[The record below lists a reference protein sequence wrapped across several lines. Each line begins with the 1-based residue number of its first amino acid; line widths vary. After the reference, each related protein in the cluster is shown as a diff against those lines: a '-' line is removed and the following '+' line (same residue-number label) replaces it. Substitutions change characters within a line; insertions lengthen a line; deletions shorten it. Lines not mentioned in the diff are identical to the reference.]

1 MPTILSHA
9 AVPLALGL
17 GLGARIVP
25 VPLLLAGI
33 AAAILPDLDVVA
45 FKLGI
50 PYAHA
55 LGHRGVSHSL
65 VFAALV
71 GLLALPAAAWF
82 KCHTWIVF
90 LFIFIATASH
100 ALLDMLTNGGLGV
113 ALLWPWSEQRMFAPW
128 QMIQV
133 SPIGLRRIF
142 SARFADVLL
151 SELRWIWVPAS
162 ALCAGLFFA
171 VRKRLERAAGNDARH
186 L

>member
-9 AVPLALGL
+9 AVPLALGIGL
-17 GLGARIVP
+17 GLRIIP

-55 LGHRGVSHSL
+55 FGHRGASHSL

-71 GLLALPAAAWF
+71 GLLSLPAAAWF
-82 KCHTWIVF
+82 KCPKRLVF
-90 LFIFIATASH
+90 FFIFIATASH

-128 QMIQV
+128 QVIEV

-142 SARFADVLL
+142 TGRFADVLL
-151 SELRWIWVPAS
+151 SELRWIWLPAS
-162 ALCAGLFFA
+162 ALCAGLFFT
-171 VRKRLERAAGNDARH
+171 VRKRLKQS
-186 L
+186 